1 MINFER
7 QSVLARLL
15 AKENLTV
22 RHGNYSTAFF
32 DVENRVLGLPLFKD
46 HSKDVYDLLVGHEVG
61 HALYTPAEGWH
72 DSEKEIPG
80 VPRAYINVVE
90 DIRIERKIQL
100 KYPGLVAAF
109 KRGYSEFDQADFF
122 NIANKDVNSLGLMDR
137 INLKAKL
144 RDLIDVE
151 FSDIEQPYVDMAFAV
166 ETWEDV
172 LNACRELYNFVKEN
186 KTKEENEKYENFTSN
201 IGGESEDDGSS
212 DFGGG
217 TEGDEQDSGDQA
229 DMSSMRSESADQES
243 GSGGSNGGEEVENTQ
258 QQQSENYGGSDG
270 TQSDYS
276 APHSGNTDRVYT
288 DEAFRHHEKD
298 LIENGAN
305 APTVIYGPT
314 RKQVEAMTFSI
325 DEIFASRDIKMKEA
339 REWSSERSLQMRFD
353 EADEQFA
360 AFSAETKKFVNMM
373 AKEFEMRKAAYEYSR
388 SQTARSGSLDV
399 NKLYSYKYTDD
410 IFKRVTQ
417 LAQAKSHGMVMFV
430 DYSGS
435 MDNVLGD
442 VIKQT
447 LILAEFCKKV
457 NIPFDVYSF
466 TTGRTRL
473 LNDDKTESTL
483 IHINDEYP
491 ETGRVDCR
499 NVKMLH
505 LLSSSFN
512 KHTYNRAYRDMFNM
526 ASDYYIKGYQ
536 SARPYGSDLEQ
547 LGGTP
552 LNETALAAEYL
563 VEDFQTKHGVQ
574 RVNVVFLTDGDA
586 QSFKAN
592 TEDYDADRRL
602 YGPIKVVTKDGT
614 MLDVNGYKSQQHIFN
629 HLRKKYVI
637 IGYHLAAQQYEFR
650 NALYSNMEDRNEE
663 TNLNEYRKVFNKNK
677 FISFDDKLGCDRYF
691 VIKASKKSLDTDS
704 DEFEVRENAKKG
716 EITRAFKKHAAS
728 KKGNKVF
735 ATQFAEMV
743 A

>member
-32 DVENRVLGLPLFKD
+32 DVENRILGLPLFKD

-80 VPRAYINVVE
+80 VPRAYINVIE

-109 KRGYSEFDQADFF
+109 KRGYSEFNKADFF
-122 NIANKDVNSLGLMDR
+122 NIAKSDVNTLGLMDR

-144 RDLIDVE
+144 RDLIDIE
-151 FSDIEQPYVDMAFAV
+151 FSAKEQPYVDMAFAV

-186 KTKEENEKYENFTSN
+186 KPQKENEKYENISSDTGDQDEEFGS
-201 IGGESEDDGSS
+201 GDGGSS
-212 DFGGG
+212 
-217 TEGDEQDSGDQA
+217 TESDEQDSTDQT
-229 DMSSMRSESADQES
+229 DMSSMRSESTDQES
-243 GSGGSNGGEEVENTQ
+243 GSDSSSDREEIENTDI
-258 QQQSENYGGSDG
+258 SRNAGEG
-270 TQSDYS
+270 TNIEGKMPHNS
-276 APHSGNTDRVYT
+276 ADHDEDRIFT
-288 DEAFRHHEKD
+288 DEAFRNHEND
-298 LIENGAN
+298 LIEDNYDSPA
-305 APTVIYGPT
+305 VVYGPT
-314 RKQVEAMTFSI
+314 REQVESMIYSI
-325 DEIFASRDIKMKEA
+325 DEIFASREAKLEETKEWA
-339 REWSSERSLQMRFD
+339 SEHSIQERFN

-360 AFSAETKKFVNMM
+360 VFSADTKKFVNIM

-388 SQTARSGSLDV
+388 AQTSRSGSLDV
-399 NKLYSYKYTDD
+399 NKLYSYKFTDD

-435 MDNVLGD
+435 MVNVLGD

-447 LILAEFCKKV
+447 LILTEFCKKV

-466 TTGRTRL
+466 TSGRPRSIESEFVHE
-473 LNDDKTESTL
+473 NDV
-483 IHINDEYP
+483 YP
-491 ETGRVDCR
+491 EVGRIDCR

-512 KHTYNRAYRDMFNM
+512 KQTYNKAYRDMFNL
-526 ASDYYIKGYQ
+526 STDYRTNRYAQ
-536 SARPYGSDLEQ
+536 PFGSDLES

-563 VEDFQTKHGVQ
+563 LEDFQKKHGVQ
-574 RVNVVFLTDGDA
+574 RINAVFLTDGDA
-586 QSFKAN
+586 QSFNAN
-592 TEDYDADRRL
+592 TSEYTAQHRK
-602 YGPIKVVTKDGT
+602 YGLIKVITKDGT
-614 MLDVNGYKSQQHIFN
+614 MIDINGYKSQQHLYNF
-629 HLRKKYVI
+629 LRKKYVV
-637 IGYHLAAQQYEFR
+637 IGYHLTATQYEFR
-650 NALYSNMEDRNEE
+650 SALANSIEE
-663 TNLNEYRKVFNKNK
+663 LREQRDFKEYRKEFNKNK
-677 FISFDDKLGCDRYF
+677 FISFNNRLGCDRYF
-691 VIKASKKSLDTDS
+691 VIKASNKSLNTDTE
-704 DEFEVRENAKKG
+704 EFEVRENAKRG
-716 EITRAFKKHAAS
+716 DITRAFKKHAAS
-728 KKGNKVF
+728 KKSNKVF